1 LWVWRS
7 SSAPVGLLSNTR
19 ALANALVL
27 LLALLL
33 RLSLLSQETSDYTH
47 YLSPWYDYIVQQGGW
62 GALKDDFSN
71 YTPPY
76 LYGLVIASQI
86 LSFLPKLT
94 AIKLLT
100 FPFEALAALIIYRL
114 VKDRYPQG
122 DWPRLA
128 AFTFLFA
135 PTVVLNGAYWGQC
148 DIIYTTGLLGCLW
161 GLAQRRYVW
170 AWVSFGAAA
179 AVKLQAVWLLPALLV
194 GALKGQFSWRQL
206 GLVPLTYG
214 ALMLPAALLGRPWGE
229 LWGIYWNQSQT
240 FDRLSLNAPNL
251 YQWVSNDNYGRILP
265 WALALA
271 GGLIALFIWVASKSS
286 IPLTFPNWLKISL
299 ISLVLVPFLLPKM
312 HDRYFFPADVVSLLY
327 GFYFPPYFWVPLAL
341 NGISLFS
348 YFPYLWGGAPIPFTV
363 LSLLLG
369 AVLLGLFAHLA
380 ASETESLDNRRP

>member
-1 LWVWRS
+1 
-7 SSAPVGLLSNTR
+7 
-19 ALANALVL
+19 
-27 LLALLL
+27 
-33 RLSLLSQETSDYTH
+33 
-47 YLSPWYDYIVQQGGW
+47 
-62 GALKDDFSN
+62 
-71 YTPPY
+71 
-76 LYGLVIASQI
+76 
-86 LSFLPKLT
+86 
-94 AIKLLT
+94 
-100 FPFEALAALIIYRL
+100 
-114 VKDRYPQG
+114 
-122 DWPRLA
+122 
-128 AFTFLFA
+128 
-135 PTVVLNGAYWGQC
+135 
-148 DIIYTTGLLGCLW
+148 
-161 GLAQRRYVW
+161 
-170 AWVSFGAAA
+170 
-179 AVKLQAVWLLPALLV
+179 
-194 GALKGQFSWRQL
+194 
-206 GLVPLTYG
+206 VPLTYG